1 MAPIHERMPAILPP
15 GAWDAWLGAENAS
28 MEALRALLVPVPA
41 NGMVAYPVGMAV
53 NRAGAEGEGLIK
65 PVPE

>member
-1 MAPIHERMPAILPP
+1 MPAILAP

-28 MEALRALLVPVPA
+28 TEKLKGLLGPA
-41 NGMVAYPVGMAV
+41 PAEGMRAYPVGMAV